1 MLSFRFQVSARVNT
15 AGWPPPGAPYV
26 GRVRRT
32 AAGRTDGA
40 ARVEKRGKGRGGSAV
55 GEAPCWPRCTG
66 RRTSAGPTGLRT
78 RSERSSGCSRVRP
91 ELQQEREFVS
101 QSSRQV
107 LQRSKSKNGCDLF
120 SVAQLAELFLGHVCF
135 SKMQRQHRVSQ
146 PLGVSTN
153 YVVTCQQKTRA
164 RRTYG
169 WTPAGRRL
177 PAR

>member
-1 MLSFRFQVSARVNT
+1 MLGESD
-15 AGWPPPGAPYV
+15 
-26 GRVRRT
+26 VRRP
-32 AAGRTDGA
+32 AGRTEPLVWKSGE
-40 ARVEKRGKGRGGSAV
+40 REEGGSAV